1 MDDVFIYLAGI
12 KEDLA
17 NLFAKYD
24 NGEDVEEA
32 LKKLKPIIKLYY
44 ETQQEPPVLPTED
57 K

>member
-1 MDDVFIYLAGI
+1 MDDVFIYLAAV